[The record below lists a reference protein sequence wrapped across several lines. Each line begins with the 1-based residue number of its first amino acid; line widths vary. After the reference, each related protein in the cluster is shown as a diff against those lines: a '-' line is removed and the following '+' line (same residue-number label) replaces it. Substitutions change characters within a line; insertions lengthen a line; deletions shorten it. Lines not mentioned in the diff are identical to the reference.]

1 MTSNDKLCCIVLP
14 RLGFGFAC
22 REFQC
27 CLCPVFFCNPVEPC
41 VLSSDLL
48 SLAPRFR
55 CEVVLSCSERPC
67 LLFELPSFQCYI
79 NRSSLLVAKVFPTH
93 LPYSMAQFTS
103 VHVDRYIS
111 RNLNFDI

>member
-1 MTSNDKLCCIVLP
+1 MTSNDKLCCVVLP
-14 RLGFGFAC
+14 LLGFGFAC

-27 CLCPVFFCNPVEPC
+27 CLCPVVFCNSFELC

-67 LLFELPSFQCYI
+67 LLFEL
-79 NRSSLLVAKVFPTH
+79 SLIP
-93 LPYSMAQFTS
+93 M
-103 VHVDRYIS
+103 
-111 RNLNFDI
+111 